1 MADDD
6 EAAARF
12 PEHPGTDFPGKSA
25 FHFPVDVLGG
35 ELETASPQKLVNR
48 SEGSEGRGQDDLHAV
63 DRFDPHAD
71 LPDEP
76 YSLALGAMH
85 LPVAPDQRRLHF
97 FFSSAR
103 VAGRPFPSRN
113 SNVAPPPVERW

>member
-1 MADDD
+1 MADDS

-35 ELETASPQKLVNR
+35 ELETASPQKLVDR
-48 SEGSEGRGQDDLHAV
+48 SEGSEGRGQDDLRAV
-63 DRFDPHAD
+63 NRCDPRGD

-76 YSLALGAMH
+76 YGLALGAMH
-85 LPVAPDQRRLHF
+85 LPVAHDQRRLHC
-97 FFSSAR
+97 FSSRAR
-103 VAGRPFPSRN
+103 MPGSPFPSRKA
-113 SNVAPPPVERW
+113 NVAPPP

>member
-1 MADDD
+1 MADDS

-12 PEHPGTDFPGKSA
+12 PEHPGTELPGKSA

-48 SEGSEGRGQDDLHAV
+48 SEGSEGRGKDDLHAV

-76 YSLALGAMH
+76 YGLALGAMH
-85 LPVAPDQRRLHF
+85 LPVAHHQRRLPF
-97 FFSSAR
+97 FFSWHTL
-103 VAGRPFPSRN
+103 AG
-113 SNVAPPPVERW
+113 